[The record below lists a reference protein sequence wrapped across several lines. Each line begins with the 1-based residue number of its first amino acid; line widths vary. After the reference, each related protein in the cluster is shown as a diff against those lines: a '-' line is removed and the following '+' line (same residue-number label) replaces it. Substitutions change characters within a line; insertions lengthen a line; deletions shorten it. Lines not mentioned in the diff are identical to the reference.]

1 VFKAESTWRFKWGR
15 VALSAKVLDE
25 EFLQRVSNR
34 EESFRHGDL
43 LKVRLRTVQERIGGR
58 VVTRHFIVRVL
69 ERIGRGASAA

>member
-1 VFKAESTWRFKWGR
+1 MWRFKYGR
-15 VALSAKVLDE
+15 MSLTAKLLDE
-25 EFLQRVSNR
+25 EYRQRVTSG